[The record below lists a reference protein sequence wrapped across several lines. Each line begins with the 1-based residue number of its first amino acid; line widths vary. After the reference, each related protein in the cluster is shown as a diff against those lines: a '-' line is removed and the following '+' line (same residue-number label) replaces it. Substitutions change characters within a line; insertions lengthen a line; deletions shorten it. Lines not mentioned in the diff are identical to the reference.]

1 MIPKE
6 HILRS
11 VDGKYLCKFGAP
23 IGTLGRVLQEFAK
36 VTMTF
41 AAVLGVRVLPSPLGR
56 PFEQYTIELYMK
68 IE

>member
-6 HILRS
+6 HILR
-11 VDGKYLCKFGAP
+11 VAAGKYLCKSDAP
-23 IGTLGRVLQEFAK
+23 IGTVGGVWQEFAK

-56 PFEQYTIELYMK
+56 PFE
-68 IE
+68 